1 MQEPQ
6 PPEPRYTAWHFFL
19 AYCLQ
24 YLVDPSRLEVHVFE
38 KLGVLPL
45 EADVLILRKVADLTG
60 AARLPDFDFLWPYL
74 GHYTVL
80 EYKSPD
86 DVLTPEDLDRLRT
99 YGLLCKHKYGVK
111 WERKVRLLLLYSH
124 VQADFF
130 VTCEQ
135 NELPFV
141 KGEEPGVHLCR
152 QPAMQIVALN
162 LVSVGQR
169 IPRSVINLLSARHR
183 QFTREAPAEAP
194 LSDLAQ
200 YLLHVILSSQE
211 IRKIMDPAKLKGL
224 PELTQDIEVL
234 KERFLSRL
242 TPEERLRGISTQERL
257 HGIPPEERILG
268 LTPEELDRLRALLN
282 QRKN

>member
-86 DVLTPEDLDRLRT
+86 DLLTPEDLDRLRT

-130 VTCEQ
+130 ATCEQ

-141 KGEEPGVHLCR
+141 EGGRARGPPVPAAGDADRRPEPGVCGPAYPSQR
-152 QPAMQIVALN
+152 DQPAVGAPPPVHPRGAGRGAALGSGA
-162 LVSVGQR
+162 V
-169 IPRSVINLLSARHR
+169 
-183 QFTREAPAEAP
+183 P
-194 LSDLAQ
+194 LTCS
-200 YLLHVILSSQE
+200 YMLSSPHRRSGRSWIQ
-211 IRKIMDPAKLKGL
+211 PS
-224 PELTQDIEVL
+224 
-234 KERFLSRL
+234 SRAC
-242 TPEERLRGISTQERL
+242 PS
-257 HGIPPEERILG
+257 
-268 LTPEELDRLRALLN
+268 
-282 QRKN
+282 